1 MFKNPCRED
10 GSIRYFEL
18 IKIAVIAIFLIMVYA
33 IYLESASVMVDAS
46 LFVQFIVI
54 VLFAIQMLLSNLE
67 SYKWIISIIDVTLFN
82 LIHVSKLPLNA
93 ILVRVY
99 ELKEI
104 LYNYGLNPTLKYRV
118 IRI

>member
-33 IYLESASVMVDAS
+33 IYLESSMLMVEAS
-46 LFVQFIVI
+46 LFVKFIVSI
-54 VLFAIQMLLSNLE
+54 LIAIQMFLSNLE
-67 SYKWIISIIDVTLFN
+67 LYKWIISVIDLTLFN
-82 LIHVSKLPLNA
+82 LVHISKLPFKA
-93 ILVRVY
+93 IVVRVY

-104 LYNYGLNPTLKYRV
+104 LFNYGLYPTLKYRV